1 MSRAD
6 KFTPKN
12 KKQELYSDFLNNF
25 DQNPVTGFLARVTNE
40 EAVKQAIKNI
50 ILTSVGERFYDSN
63 KGSKIKQSLFD
74 IFDPSNLEIIKI
86 QAKEAIEVY
95 EPRAII
101 QDIRFNP
108 DLDRNAYYM
117 TIIYSVIN
125 IPDNVF
131 NLTLNILR
139 VR

>member
-6 KFTPKN
+6 KFTPEN

-40 EAVKQAIKNI
+40 ESVKQSIKNI

-74 IFDPSNLEIIKI
+74 IFDPSNIEIIKI
-86 QAKEAIEVY
+86 QVKEAIEVY